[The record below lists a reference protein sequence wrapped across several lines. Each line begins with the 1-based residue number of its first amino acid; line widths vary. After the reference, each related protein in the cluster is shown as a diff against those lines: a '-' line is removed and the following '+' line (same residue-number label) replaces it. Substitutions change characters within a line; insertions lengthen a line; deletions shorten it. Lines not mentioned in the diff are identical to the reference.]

1 MTTKS
6 MEGCDKQRFS
16 DPQAVAR
23 REFVRQSCQWHQ
35 AYDRLVA
42 EGVPMAE
49 MASRLPS
56 FDNGLFANLT
66 CGARS
71 KQTGSPCRMRV
82 LCQNGRCR
90 YHGGLSTG
98 PRTAA
103 GIAKVSRNLPARSAM
118 K

>member
-1 MTTKS
+1 MANPKD
-6 MEGCDKQRFS
+6 GCNKQRFP
-16 DPQAVAR
+16 DPQEAAR
-23 REFVRQSCQWHQ
+23 REFVRQSRGWQQ
-35 AYDRLVA
+35 AYDRLLA
-42 EGVPMAE
+42 DGVLMAE
-49 MASRLPS
+49 VASRLPA

-82 LCQNGRCR
+82 LCPNGRCR
-90 YHGGLSTG
+90 FHGGLSTG

-103 GIAKVSRNLPARSAM
+103 GIAKVSMNLPARSAM